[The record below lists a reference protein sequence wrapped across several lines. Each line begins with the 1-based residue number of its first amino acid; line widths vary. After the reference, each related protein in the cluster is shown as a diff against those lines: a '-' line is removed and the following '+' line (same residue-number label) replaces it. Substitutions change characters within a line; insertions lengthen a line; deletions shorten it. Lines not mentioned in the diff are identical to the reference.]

1 MFDDLCFANRTNDSR
16 IQDNDYI
23 YLQETY
29 KDIKKIKFH
38 KFQEE
43 KI

>member
-23 YLQETY
+23 YLQGY
-29 KDIKKIKFH
+29 KDIKKIKFYE
-38 KFQEE
+38 FQVE